1 MVEFTVRDRREAKN
15 IVDQLLARDGDDF
28 DIERNELSIV
38 DVEADAI
45 RFREEMELLD
55 YADMG
60 APALHLTESNEWIPI
75 SLSMLWGAGGRP
87 PLSRY
92 FLDFPGPS
100 YLHRAIRDLVKHAG
114 FKTIPTQAARETFA
128 EKATDFLAARI
139 AGVKDRD
146 SRVAGSYTYLNVFRR
161 LRGTRISA
169 PGCTFTVTS
178 NNRGLRVL
186 WSGAY
191 YISGNYFGHPTF
203 PVTGVMMAGT
213 YVFGVDGGAY
223 GSTVQWDHS
232 KCTLPGRPSVH
243 LNF

>member
-1 MVEFTVRDRREAKN
+1 MGEFTMRERREAKN
-15 IVDQLLARDGDDF
+15 IVDHLLAGDGDDF
-28 DIERNELSIV
+28 DFKMDELSIA

-45 RFREEMELLD
+45 RFREEMELLED
-55 YADMG
+55 AGMG
-60 APALHLTESNEWIPI
+60 APALLIDSNEWIPV
-75 SLSMLWGAGGRP
+75 SLSMLWGAGSP
-87 PLSRY
+87 FALSPY
-92 FLDFPGPS
+92 FSDVPWPG
-100 YLHRAIRDLVKHAG
+100 YLHRAISDLAERAG
-114 FKTIPTQAARETFA
+114 YNTIPTQVARQTFT
-128 EKATDFLAARI
+128 EKATEFLAARI

-146 SRVAGSYTYLNVFRR
+146 SLMAGPNVYLNVFRR
-161 LRGTRISA
+161 LRGTRIST
-169 PGCTFTVTS
+169 PGCTFTVTT

-203 PVTGVMMAGT
+203 PVTSVMMAGT

-232 KCTLPGRPSVH
+232 KCMLPGRPSVH